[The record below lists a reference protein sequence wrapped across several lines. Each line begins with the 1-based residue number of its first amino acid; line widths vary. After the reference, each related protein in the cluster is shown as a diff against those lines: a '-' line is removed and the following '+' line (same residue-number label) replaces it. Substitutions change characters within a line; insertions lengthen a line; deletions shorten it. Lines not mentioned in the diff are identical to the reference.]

1 MKKYRLSIAALV
13 LAIGITAFTGPK
25 PVKTLVNGKW
35 VQMKWYVFTGVQNAT
50 DRADAT
56 KYTTPTDNQPSCPSG
71 TDLECTVRV
80 NVPDGTPPAN
90 PNFTDVTFDIDGFP
104 IGNSGT
110 GTNFVSN
117 AKKRN

>member
-1 MKKYRLSIAALV
+1 MKKYLLSIAALV

-25 PVKTLVNGKW
+25 SVKTLVNGKW
-35 VQMKWYVFTGVQNAT
+35 VQMKYYIFIGLQNPT

-56 KYTTPTDNQPSCPSG
+56 KYTTPTDLQPSCEEGSNK
-71 TDLECTVRV
+71 ECTVRV

-90 PNFTDVTFDIDGFP
+90 PNFTDVTFDGNGFP

-117 AKKRN
+117 VKKF